1 MGWLIIWDPIIFK
14 NISPV
19 LNSADE
25 LDVKTGGE
33 GVGLSSED
41 WQEGIHKNIL
51 PDEKTYEIEY
61 KKLSEQKTD
70 SEENKGAAERS

>member
-25 LDVKTGGE
+25 LDVKTGGK
-33 GVGLSSED
+33 GFRLSSED
-41 WQEGIHKNIL
+41 WQERIHKNIL
-51 PDEKTYEIEY
+51 PDEKTHEIEY
-61 KKLSEQKTD
+61 KKLPEQKTD